1 MRYLLLVPLLFIGCA
16 SINQTSKNIQNFAK
30 CYIHQMPA
38 PFWICYQSSFMAV
51 GKVKTK
57 KLSRI
62 KQEEAY
68 SQGVSDLIAKLQSK
82 TKLFLRKLNI
92 ENKNILNE
100 IKSFVIINAIQKET
114 WFDKKNNMLY
124 VEVLVDRNE
133 FKKFLKTK
141 IKVKNFEE
149 IFDETF

>member
-16 SINQTSKNIQNFAK
+16 SINQTSKNIKNFAK
-30 CYIHQMPA
+30 CYVHKIPA
-38 PFWICYQSSFMAV
+38 PFWICYQSSFMSV
-51 GKVKTK
+51 GKVKAE

-82 TKLFLRKLNI
+82 TELFLRKLNI
-92 ENKNILNE
+92 KNKDILNE

-114 WFDKKNNMLY
+114 WFDKKNKMLY
-124 VEVLVDRNE
+124 VEVAVDKNE
-133 FKKFLKTK
+133 FKKFLESK
-141 IKVKNFEE
+141 IKTKNFEE

>member
-16 SINQTSKNIQNFAK
+16 SINQTSKNIKNFAK
-30 CYIHQMPA
+30 CYIHKIPA
-38 PFWICYQSSFMAV
+38 PFWICYQSSFMSV
-51 GKVKTK
+51 GKVKVE

-92 ENKNILNE
+92 KNSDILKE

-114 WFDKKNNMLY
+114 WFDEKNGMLY
-124 VEVLVDRNE
+124 VEVTVDKEE
-133 FKKFLKTK
+133 FKKLLKDK
-141 IKVKNFEE
+141 IKTENFEE
-149 IFDETF
+149 IFNETF